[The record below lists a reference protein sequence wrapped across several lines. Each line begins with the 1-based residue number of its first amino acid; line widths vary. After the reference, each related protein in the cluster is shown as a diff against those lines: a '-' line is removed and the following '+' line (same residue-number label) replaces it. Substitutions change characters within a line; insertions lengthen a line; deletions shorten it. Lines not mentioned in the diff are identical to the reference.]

1 MARVGRTK
9 EVPVRLG
16 SAELID
22 RDRPWPSAER
32 LSLHLPDV
40 PQIGPGQYALIMP
53 EGRRDP
59 VLPWPLL
66 PSAYD
71 PRTRTAE
78 ILIPEQAAS
87 EATAPRWYVG
97 EPLRALAPLGRPFE
111 VASRTRRAVLVGTDA
126 GLGPLRFL
134 ARLLVADGLEV
145 TMVVLYDRKDRAM
158 PGALLPH
165 EVEYVVVE
173 EAPGQADALGVAIDP
188 LITWADALYLALP
201 MRRLHAVLAVLRRRL
216 LRLRKGYAQA
226 LLVPV
231 LLPCGVG
238 ACDLCAIETRNGA
251 RRPCRDGLVF
261 DLLTLI

>member
-1 MARVGRTK
+1 
-9 EVPVRLG
+9 VRLG
-16 SAELID
+16 SATLVGQD
-22 RDRPWPSAER
+22 TPWPASVR
-32 LSLHLPDV
+32 LSVHLPEV
-40 PQIGPGQYALIMP
+40 PQIGPGQYALIVA
-53 EGRRDP
+53 EGSRDP
-59 VLPWPLL
+59 LLPRPLL

-78 ILIPEQAAS
+78 FLVPEHAAL
-87 EATAPRWYVG
+87 EVTAPRWYAG
-97 EPLRALAPLGRPFE
+97 KRLRALAPLGRPFAVE
-111 VASRTRRAVLVGTDA
+111 SRTRRALLVGADA

-134 ARLLVADGLEV
+134 AGSLVADGLEV
-145 TMVVLYDRKDRAM
+145 TMVALFAQKDQAM

-173 EAPGQADALGVAIDP
+173 EAGGRADGLGTSVEP
-188 LITWADALYLALP
+188 LISWADALYLALP
-201 MRRLHAVLAVLRRRL
+201 MQRLHAVLAMLRRRL

-226 LLVPV
+226 LLVPA

-238 ACDLCAIETRNGA
+238 ACDLCAIETRAGT